1 MNKEALIGLIVVIMA
16 IAVISAVTGTY
27 GILYIGLLTLF
38 TLVSI
43 KLFMQK
49 TSLSKISAVIIN
61 TEILYKF
68 LMPKKY
74 KQAIKE
80 LKAKENE
87 NN

>member
-1 MNKEALIGLIVVIMA
+1 MNKEALIGLIVVILVM
-16 IAVISAVTGTY
+16 AVILAVTGTY
-27 GILYIGLLTLF
+27 GILYIGLLAIF

-49 TSLSKISAVIIN
+49 SSLSKISAVIIN